1 MTAWTDL
8 PGEFIVGVDRA
19 RSAQF
24 DTATHMA
31 ALGAIRAGESYLAWC
46 RYDTILVLCDRLFT
60 PAGNSYITDGFA
72 DVVARVGREAAIT
85 RYQAELLVN
94 EALCLRDRLPQVL
107 ATLREGITSRKQVQ
121 DIIARTNLVGDGDR
135 LDPED
140 PESRPIIEV
149 LDESIA
155 GLLRNRAG
163 SWSTAGLRDM
173 VDRLVLGCDVDA
185 VRERRREALD
195 KRGVWTRTLA
205 DGTGEITGVMAAENI
220 RIAATAVRAL
230 ADAVCADDGR
240 TRSQRSSDAMF
251 ALLTGTGFECLC
263 GQDDCTATIPDPAT
277 ASVGTEVVIHVVTD
291 AATLAGASGPGWVDG
306 HGVICDEHVR
316 DLAARKDAV
325 IRSVTPVRTPPTSIV
340 AADRTTDDTDAGGIS
355 RTSHL
360 AGPQPKSYAPE
371 PEPEPEPAPDTA
383 RDGVVVVYPGSQP
396 GDPYRPTA
404 SCVDFVRVRDGYCTE
419 PGCTR
424 SAFDADVDHVVE
436 YDRVFPRQ
444 GGKTSSENLNAKC
457 RAGHLFKTHGDWVDV
472 QYRDADGRL
481 VTEYVTREG
490 FTIPGEAETL
500 EDLFLNLR
508 RIRFEQA
515 SQAPPSPRVIGPDR
529 TPRPTTDRTAAKHA
543 RRRAER
549 ARNKERRESAQQA
562 AGQKGSAEAAQ
573 SGPADGRHSEPPPF

>member
-8 PGEFIVGVDRA
+8 PGEFIAGIDRA
-19 RSAQF
+19 QAAQS
-24 DTATHMA
+24 DTTTHMA

-46 RYDTILVLCDRLFT
+46 RYDTILILCDRLFT
-60 PAGNSYITDGFA
+60 PAANSYITDGFA

-94 EALCLRDRLPQVL
+94 EALCLRDRLPHVL

-121 DIIARTNLVGDGDR
+121 DIIARTNLVADGDR
-135 LDPED
+135 LDPDD
-140 PESRPIIEV
+140 PDSRPIIEV

-163 SWSTAGLRDM
+163 SWSTTGLRDM
-173 VDRLVLGCDVDA
+173 VDRLVLGCDADA

-230 ADAVCADDGR
+230 ADAACADDRR
-240 TRSQRSSDAMF
+240 TRSQRNSDAMF
-251 ALLTGTGFECLC
+251 ALLTGTEFNCLC
-263 GQDDCTATIPDPAT
+263 GQDDCTATIPDPS
-277 ASVGTEVVIHVVTD
+277 SVVTSSVVTSVSTEVVIHVVTD
-291 AATLAGASGPGWVDG
+291 TATLAGASGPGWVDG
-306 HGVICDEHVR
+306 HGVICDDHVR

-340 AADRTTDDTDAGGIS
+340 AADRTTDADDTGGIS

-371 PEPEPEPAPDTA
+371 PDRGTE
-383 RDGVVVVYPGSQP
+383 RDGVVVVYPGSHP

-424 SAFDADVDHVVE
+424 SAFSADVDHVVE

-457 RAGHLFKTHGDWVDV
+457 RAGHLLKTHGDWVDV
-472 QYRDADGRL
+472 QYRDTDGRL
-481 VTEYVTREG
+481 VTEYVTPEG
-490 FTIPGEAETL
+490 FIIPGEAETL
-500 EDLFLNLR
+500 EDLFPNLR
-508 RIRFEQA
+508 QIRFEQA
-515 SQAPPSPRVIGPDR
+515 SQAPPTPRVIGPDR

-549 ARNKERRESAQQA
+549 ARNKERRETAQQA
-562 AGQKGSAEAAQ
+562 AEKKAR
-573 SGPADGRHSEPPPF
+573 ADAPTPQAGEPPPF

>member
-8 PGEFIVGVDRA
+8 PGEFIAGVDRA
-19 RSAQF
+19 QAAQF

-46 RYDTILVLCDRLFT
+46 RYDTILILCDRLFT
-60 PAGNSYITDGFA
+60 PAANSYITDGFA

-173 VDRLVLGCDVDA
+173 VDRLVLGCDADA

-230 ADAVCADDGR
+230 ADAVCADDRR

-251 ALLTGTGFECLC
+251 ALLTGSGFNCLC
-263 GQDDCTATIPDPAT
+263 GRDECTATIPDPAT
-277 ASVGTEVVIHVVTD
+277 VSVGTEVVIHVVTD
-291 AATLAGASGPGWVDG
+291 TGTLAGASGPGWVNG
-306 HGVICDEHVR
+306 HGVICDDHVR
-316 DLAARKDAV
+316 DLAARKDATL
-325 IRSVTPVRTPPTSIV
+325 RPVTPVRTPPTSIV
-340 AADRTTDDTDAGGIS
+340 AAADRTTDDTDDTDDTS
-355 RTSHL
+355 RTEHL
-360 AGPQPKSYAPE
+360 AAPQPKSYAPE
-371 PEPEPEPAPDTA
+371 PEPDRGTE

-457 RAGHLFKTHGDWVDV
+457 RAGHLLKTHGDWVDV
-472 QYRDADGRL
+472 QYRDTDGRL
-481 VTEYVTREG
+481 VTEYVTPEG
-490 FTIPGEAETL
+490 FTIPGKAETL
-500 EDLFLNLR
+500 EDLFPNLR

-515 SQAPPSPRVIGPDR
+515 SQAPPTPRVIGPDR
-529 TPRPTTDRTAAKHA
+529 TPRPTTNRTAAKHA

-549 ARNKERRESAQQA
+549 ARNKERREALQA
-562 AGQKGSAEAAQ
+562 EQADRAERVSQPA
-573 SGPADGRHSEPPPF
+573 PADGKPPF

>member
-1 MTAWTDL
+1 
-8 PGEFIVGVDRA
+8 
-19 RSAQF
+19 
-24 DTATHMA
+24 MA

-46 RYDTILVLCDRLFT
+46 RYDTILILCDRLFT
-60 PAGNSYITDGFA
+60 PAANSYITDGFA

-135 LDPED
+135 LDPDD

-173 VDRLVLGCDVDA
+173 VDRLVLGCDADG

-230 ADAVCADDGR
+230 ADAVCADDRR

-251 ALLTGTGFECLC
+251 ALLTGSGFNCLC
-263 GQDDCTATIPDPAT
+263 GRDECTATIPDPAT
-277 ASVGTEVVIHVVTD
+277 VSVGTEVVIHVVTD

-306 HGVICDEHVR
+306 HGVICDDHVR
-316 DLAARKDAV
+316 DLAARKDATL
-325 IRSVTPVRTPPTSIV
+325 RPVTPVRTPPSRIIADNDDHPATVTDIPPADTTSVIGPT
-340 AADRTTDDTDAGGIS
+340 ATPTDTTDTIDATETQQS
-355 RTSHL
+355 ANL
-360 AGPQPKSYAPE
+360 AAPQPHSPAPE
-371 PEPEPEPAPDTA
+371 PQPDQDIEPDG
-383 RDGVVVVYPGSQP
+383 GVVVVYPGSQP

-424 SAFDADVDHVVE
+424 SAFSADVDHVVE